1 MERATGDTNVTEN
14 LVVSYDDKMFMAQG
28 RRVRHKYGHH
38 RPKRNS
44 ACERCGVKR
53 RYRSS
58 DWEYQ
63 LPGEKSWRVS
73 NPPCVPRKA
82 PSTIEEA
89 VKFGTLAIAPA
100 EIIGV
105 ARPGLLLRLS
115 EKIARDESSYQLGT
129 LWVWSRK
136 PTEHY
141 LLQATHRK
149 HVHCVHG
156 VFWHQVIATSL
167 RALIVGNGTPE
178 LAVYTMLREAGIIP
192 LPSWQ
197 GAAR

>member
-1 MERATGDTNVTEN
+1 M
-14 LVVSYDDKMFMAQG
+14 SYDDKMFMAQG

-38 RPKRNS
+38 RPGRNGV
-44 ACERCGVKR
+44 CTRCGVRR

-63 LPGEKSWRVS
+63 LPGDKSWLMS
-73 NPPCVPRKA
+73 NPPCVARKA
-82 PSTIEEA
+82 PTTVEEA
-89 VKFGTLAIAPA
+89 ARAGTLAVSPA

-105 ARPGLLLRLS
+105 ARPGLLLRLN

-141 LLQATHRK
+141 LLQATHQK
-149 HVHCVHG
+149 HMHRVQG
-156 VFWHQVIATSL
+156 VFWHLAIATSL

-197 GAAR
+197 NASR